1 MIAFRIHCPH
11 PGVAAEWRDRFCE
24 ALAGSPAFV
33 NSEIGVC
40 DGSGG
45 EFFLVVGKSND
56 HDLILDLMESDLVSW
71 NNNGGE
77 RV

>member
-24 ALAGSPAFV
+24 ALAGSPAFA

-45 EFFLVVGKSND
+45 EFSLVVGKSND
-56 HDLILDLMESDLVSW
+56 HDMTLDLMESDLVSW

-77 RV
+77 

>member
-11 PGVAAEWRDRFCE
+11 PDVAVEWRDRFCE
-24 ALAGSPAFV
+24 ALAGSLAFV
-33 NSEIGVC
+33 NGEIGVC
-40 DGSGG
+40 DSSGS
-45 EFFLVVGKSND
+45 EVFFVVGKPND
-56 HDLILDLMESDLVSW
+56 HDMMLDLMESDLVSW

>member
-1 MIAFRIHCPH
+1 MITFRIHCPH
-11 PGVAAEWRDRFCE
+11 PDVAAEWRDRFCE
-24 ALAGSPAFV
+24 ALVGSPAFI

-40 DGSGG
+40 DGNDG
-45 EFFLVVGKSND
+45 EFYLVVGKSND
-56 HDLILDLMESDLVSW
+56 RDMTLDLMASDLVSW

>member
-1 MIAFRIHCPH
+1 MITFRIHCPH
-11 PGVAAEWRDRFCE
+11 PDVAAEWRDRFCE
-24 ALAGSPAFV
+24 ALVGSPAFI

-40 DGSGG
+40 DGNDG
-45 EFFLVVGKSND
+45 EFYLVVGKSND
-56 HDLILDLMESDLVSW
+56 RDMTLDLMESDLVSW

>member
-1 MIAFRIHCPH
+1 MITFRIHCPH
-11 PGVAAEWRDRFCE
+11 PDVAAEWRDRFCE

-56 HDLILDLMESDLVSW
+56 RDMTLDLMESDLVSW
-71 NNNGGE
+71 DNDGGE
-77 RV
+77 